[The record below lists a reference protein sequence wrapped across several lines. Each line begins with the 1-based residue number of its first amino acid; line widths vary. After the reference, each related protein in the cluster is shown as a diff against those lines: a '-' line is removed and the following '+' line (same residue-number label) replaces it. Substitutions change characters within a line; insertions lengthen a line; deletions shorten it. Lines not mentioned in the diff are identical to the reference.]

1 MTRLIIIISNIFLL
15 TYPFDVLQFYQTDVP
30 ARGGVG
36 KNNHS
41 TINNFKKGKEMTEAE
56 KFCIALCDTNC
67 ITVNIIIGESM
78 FSSKLTDYLIKRT
91 GNIVTV
97 EDVRSI
103 STLSFIFD
111 FDEYTIIERDEDE
124 YNFTHKNGSEISVAL
139 F

>member
-1 MTRLIIIISNIFLL
+1 MTYI
-15 TYPFDVLQFYQTDVP
+15 YDVLQFYQTDVP

-36 KNNHS
+36 KETNYS
-41 TINNFKKGKEMTEAE
+41 IINNLKKGKEMTEAE

-124 YNFTHKNGSEISVAL
+124 YDFTHKNGSEISVML